1 MKIFICC
8 SKHLYPHVAP
18 IKESLEGQG
27 HIVTLPNSYDNP
39 AREEELKQIGAEEH
53 KKWKADMIRSQEVK
67 VRENDG
73 ILVLNL
79 EKHGQKNYIG
89 GATFLEIF
97 KAFELGK
104 KIFLYNPVP
113 DNFLKDELL
122 GMGVK
127 VINGDLCKI
136 K

>member
-8 SKHLYPHVAP
+8 SKHLYPHVAS
-18 IKESLEGQG
+18 IKESLEKQG
-27 HIVTLPNSYDNP
+27 HIITLPNSYDNP
-39 AREEELKQIGAEEH
+39 SKEEEVKKVSSEEH
-53 KKWKADMIRSQEVK
+53 RKWKADMIRSQEVK

-97 KAFELGK
+97 KAFELDK
-104 KIFLYNPVP
+104 KIFLYNPIP

-122 GMGVK
+122 GMGVE
-127 VINGDLCKI
+127 VINGDLTKI